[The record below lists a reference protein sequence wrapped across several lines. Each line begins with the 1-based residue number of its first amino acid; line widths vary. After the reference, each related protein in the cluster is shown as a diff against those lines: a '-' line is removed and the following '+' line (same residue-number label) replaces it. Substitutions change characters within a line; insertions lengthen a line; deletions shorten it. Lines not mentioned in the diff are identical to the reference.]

1 MQAVNIESII
11 DNTMLLMGERIR
23 LSNITLDRNID
34 DNLPTFAGNSNQ
46 LEQVFINL
54 LQNAVD
60 AFPLDKED
68 ASISIAARYSTK
80 KKSVPTII
88 IRFTDNGS
96 GIKKECIDK
105 IFEPFFTT
113 KEVGKGTGL
122 GLSIVYGII
131 SEHNGTI
138 HCDSTVNKG
147 TVFTITLPVDGSAD
161 AKR

>member
-1 MQAVNIESII
+1 MQPINIEDVI

-23 LSNITLDRNID
+23 LSNITLVRNID
-34 DNLPTFAGNSNQ
+34 ANIPNFPGNANQ

-54 LQNAVD
+54 LQNAID
-60 AFPLDKED
+60 AFPIDKDD
-68 ASISIAARYSTK
+68 AEIRIAARYSVK
-80 KKSVPTII
+80 KKSLILK
-88 IRFTDNGS
+88 FYDNGS
-96 GIKKECIDK
+96 GIKKEIIDK
-105 IFEPFFTT
+105 IFEPFYTT

-147 TVFTITLPVDGSAD
+147 TVFTITIPVGGGAG
-161 AKR
+161 ARR